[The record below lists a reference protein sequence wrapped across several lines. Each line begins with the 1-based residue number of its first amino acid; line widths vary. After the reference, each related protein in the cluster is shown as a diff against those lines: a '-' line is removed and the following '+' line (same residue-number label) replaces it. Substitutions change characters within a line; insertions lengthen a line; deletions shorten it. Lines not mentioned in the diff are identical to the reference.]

1 MLGNVAAYLWQQ
13 NQLDHLTA
21 LLQRAAPLITGQY
34 HMDQRVGTIMP
45 QVGDDAPWPIE
56 LRYNRPLDEG
66 RLRYEWRIT
75 AARLADTWGIPAPAT
90 LKLKRDINVPEDD
103 LVLIVGELKTP
114 SIEVPALPSSVAV
127 SEEDMPEPLQPWFR
141 AHREQWVR
149 VDVLEED
156 GPWWLV
162 PHWTQPLFVAAGHP
176 ASPKEAV
183 VAMAVGEALTKQP
196 ELALNPR
203 NVGYLLRRLE
213 DAGYKHTV
221 AEALAS
227 RGGID
232 GLVEDLCA
240 IVSRRYPLVNLE
252 YVLDSLAGYPRSQ
265 FSPADVAEYVQNDQT
280 AATSRLRAS
289 LVGAHGAAPAE
300 VAELFR
306 AEDIGPYLDTAGRI
320 GSQPPLRVYLG
331 DELLFYLAPRENK
344 FLEQLEDL
352 RGELF
357 KRFGIIVPPV
367 KWRASNSDPTGKL
380 PPNAFRIE
388 VLTQT
393 WLDEDTDAI
402 DVAISEGG
410 AEQVLLEELRRRLL
424 AWRTWWITADYVD
437 KQLEQNKPLKAWLL
451 NRYTLTD
458 IKSLLRGVLAPT
470 DAELDAY
477 RAKSIESALR
487 QAAPEQSVR
496 ESDWLL
502 GSLVFWS
509 QAGDGLDTGQLVRAL
524 QETQAARLAPNGP
537 PSPDKPATGILAG
550 IEALEQRNF
559 GLAEERFRAAVSAD
573 RSGAIATFLAAYGNR
588 DSVNTMADKLT
599 QVCLPFE
606 PPGKLNERLSI
617 NEQMRFEIE
626 DFLARHQD
634 SIADRDRASLE
645 YCLLEHYA
653 GHAHGNHERASLDLF
668 KTTRYGG
675 QLEPNQKYALGF
687 WTLELSGRSFDQPTD
702 LAAAENWLTS
712 AFQEWKETEQDEA
725 SAHSAFLE
733 LLNRYNVRSLPRW
746 YPDMLQRL
754 GELHRNNSHIAYAL
768 GETLSGSSDEAN
780 VKKAL
785 FWLERARE
793 QINGPAVAEA
803 DRPLLSA
810 WIDWAVARYYSAKAR
825 FSSEKAR
832 QEAAQEARSRL
843 EALIQNLRNNGF
855 IRDKK
860 WPGGQAYATLIET
873 HQFHKEF
880 EEAAKVLGDSRD
892 DGLTEESPDLVA
904 NRFTLLLAVGRIH
917 EAFQLAERALKMP
930 DFERADAL
938 FLAALSQ
945 LVTDQRDAEQA
956 AREYLLTTKHDYR
969 DYIRLML
976 YWYLA
981 RRGKLDQAKA
991 YLEERWRGINPASW
1005 PARLGQ
1011 GDTQVWRERLIGYY
1025 LGSVPRDEI
1034 FTPLRSPE
1042 AFEASGL
1049 SRIGLEYED
1058 MYCEAYFY
1066 HALLQAVTGD
1076 PATRSAR
1083 FAQAI
1088 QDVLEKGRGNYFEY
1102 LMALYLR
1109 PQAGSR

>member
-1 MLGNVAAYLWQQ
+1 
-13 NQLDHLTA
+13 
-21 LLQRAAPLITGQY
+21 
-34 HMDQRVGTIMP
+34 
-45 QVGDDAPWPIE
+45 
-56 LRYNRPLDEG
+56 
-66 RLRYEWRIT
+66 
-75 AARLADTWGIPAPAT
+75 
-90 LKLKRDINVPEDD
+90 
-103 LVLIVGELKTP
+103 
-114 SIEVPALPSSVAV
+114 
-127 SEEDMPEPLQPWFR
+127 
-141 AHREQWVR
+141 
-149 VDVLEED
+149 
-156 GPWWLV
+156 
-162 PHWTQPLFVAAGHP
+162 
-176 ASPKEAV
+176 
-183 VAMAVGEALTKQP
+183 MAVGEALTKQP

-300 VAELFR
+300 VAEAIR

-331 DELLFYLAPRENK
+331 DELLFYLAPRESK

-599 QVCLPFE
+599 QACLPFE

-855 IRDKK
+855 IRDKT